1 MDIVICYLLLI
12 NALGLLLMHI
22 DKQKAIKNA
31 WRIPE
36 KILLGVGIS
45 GGSLGCIAGMRL
57 FRHKTKKP
65 AFWLGLPII
74 LCAQIMLAII
84 LYAKI

>member
-1 MDIVICYLLLI
+1 MDIVICYLLII

-36 KILLGVGIS
+36 KILLGVGFL

-57 FRHKTKKP
+57 FRHKTKHLF
-65 AFWLGLPII
+65 FWLGLPIV
-74 LCAQIMLAII
+74 LCAQIVLAVI
-84 LYAKI
+84 LYAKF